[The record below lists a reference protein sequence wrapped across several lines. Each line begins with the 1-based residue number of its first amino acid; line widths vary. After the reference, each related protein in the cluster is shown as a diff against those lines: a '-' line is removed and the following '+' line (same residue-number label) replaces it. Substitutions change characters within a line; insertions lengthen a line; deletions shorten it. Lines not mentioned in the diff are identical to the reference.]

1 MFLACGLLHSA
12 KCGSANP
19 AAHRLPSKVVDVGR
33 SRGDYVKA
41 LFLDESGD
49 HNLSVIDPQYPL
61 FVLGGVI
68 MDQGY
73 AEGELTVQLNAF
85 KDELFGHP
93 GIVLHTADIARNRN
107 DFERLKD
114 AAFRSRFYD
123 ALNDLMRRL
132 EYTVVACAIRK
143 DEHLGQYGVA
153 ALDPY
158 MLSLDVLVERF
169 CFEIGNATGGGVIVA
184 EKRDP
189 TLDRELEL
197 AWLNL
202 KIRGTRYIRARDI
215 DERIAGLNL
224 RAKQDNVAGL
234 QLADLVV
241 SPIGRH
247 MLGKPDREDW
257 RIVEAKFRRSPDG
270 KIEGYGL
277 VILPK

>member
-1 MFLACGLLHSA
+1 V
-12 KCGSANP
+12 
-19 AAHRLPSKVVDVGR
+19 KV
-33 SRGDYVKA
+33 

-49 HNLSVIDPQYPL
+49 HNLSVIDAQYPL

-68 MDQGY
+68 MDQAY
-73 AEGELTVQLNAF
+73 AEGELVKELNAF
-85 KDELFGHP
+85 KQALFGRAD
-93 GIVLHTADIARNRN
+93 IILHTADITRNRSG
-107 DFERLKD
+107 FEQLKD
-114 AAFRSRFYD
+114 TAFRDQFYA

-132 EYTVVACAIRK
+132 DYTVVACAIRK
-143 DEHLGQYGVA
+143 DEHLARYGVA

-158 MLSLDVLVERF
+158 MLSLDILVERF
-169 CFEIGNATGGGVIVA
+169 CFDIGRAKGGGVIVA

-202 KIRGTRYIRARDI
+202 KIQGTRYMKARDI
-215 DERIAGLNL
+215 EDRILGLNL
-224 RAKQDNVAGL
+224 RAKNDNIAGL

-247 MLGKPDREDW
+247 LLGKPDKEDW
-257 RIVEAKFRRSPDG
+257 QIVEQKLRRSPEG

-277 VILPK
+277 VTLPKN